1 MKLSLASGDHY
12 EVEHQAHALA
22 GACDMLGF
30 VKASN
35 LLRQLEQN
43 AKQGTI
49 QQVPQLLLKL
59 DPIMIQSLTKAETY
73 CS

>member
-1 MKLSLASGDHY
+1 
-12 EVEHQAHALA
+12 
-22 GACDMLGF
+22 MLGF

-49 QQVPQLLLKL
+49 KQVSQLLLQL
-59 DPIMIQSLTKAETY
+59 DPIMIQSLAKAETY
-73 CS
+73 CR